1 MRVKICGITTLEDA
15 MACEKNRA
23 DAIGFI
29 LYKPSSRYIKPEAIR
44 EITKNLS
51 PFISKVGVFVEED
64 SAFVDE
70 VVEFCKLD
78 VAQIYGKTTNLGELK
93 SNYIEVVQAKSK
105 DDIQE
110 HREFKLIDAH
120 VKEYG
125 GEGKRIPLEWFKN
138 RDNSK
143 TILAGG
149 INETNIDEVRPY
161 GFYGV
166 DVSSGVESTKG
177 VKSKEMIERFLK
189 KVRGF

>member
-15 MACEKNRA
+15 IVCEKNGA

-78 VAQIYGKTTNLGELK
+78 VAQIYGKTTKLGELK

>member
-15 MACEKNRA
+15 IVCEKNGA

-44 EITKNLS
+44 EITKNLP

-78 VAQIYGKTTNLGELK
+78 VAQIYGKTTKLGELK

>member
-15 MACEKNRA
+15 IVCEKNGA